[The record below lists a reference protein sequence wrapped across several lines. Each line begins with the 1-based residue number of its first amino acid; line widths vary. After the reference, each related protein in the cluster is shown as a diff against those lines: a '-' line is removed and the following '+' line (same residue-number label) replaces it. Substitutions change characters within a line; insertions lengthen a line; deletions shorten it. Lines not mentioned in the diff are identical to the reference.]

1 MSVVNV
7 CQLREEGGRP
17 HSLWVILTLK
27 DEFMKGM
34 VPEVEKAGADIIS
47 RNAPWHTRMS
57 SPNDPSL
64 CSISSIYQ

>member
-47 RNAPWHTRMS
+47 RSAP
-57 SPNDPSL
+57 
-64 CSISSIYQ
+64 